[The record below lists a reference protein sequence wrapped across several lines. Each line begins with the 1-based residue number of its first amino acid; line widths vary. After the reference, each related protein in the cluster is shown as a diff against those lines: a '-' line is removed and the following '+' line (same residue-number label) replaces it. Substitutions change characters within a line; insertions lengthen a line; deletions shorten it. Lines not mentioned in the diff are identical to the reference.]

1 MMFPTDSTVTVN
13 GIAVDLGTADRDPL
27 VRAVLLSLFTWRRA
41 ELADVEPGESR
52 LGWCGDTLAPVT
64 GDKHGSRL
72 WLLARQNVTARTI
85 QRAKEYTEEA
95 LQWMVDDGVCA
106 TFEVIVERFGRNGI
120 AVGVVLYRADR
131 RVLADL
137 RFSDVWGAINA

>member
-1 MMFPTDSTVTVN
+1 
-13 GIAVDLGTADRDPL
+13 
-27 VRAVLLSLFTWRRA
+27 
-41 ELADVEPGESR
+41 
-52 LGWCGDTLAPVT
+52 VT